1 MSLLEFNNP
10 EGKERKTLFADVI
23 IPLSLPKP
31 YTYRVPFNLNEEIK
45 IGQRV
50 IVPLGKSK
58 LYTGIV
64 WAIHEQNP
72 KNYEAKYIFDVL
84 DEYPMLNNKMI
95 QLWDWIHEY
104 YLSSLGEIMQ
114 AAIPLGFKL
123 ESEKVITLNPDYILG
138 SIELSVDEELILDIL
153 LTGKQLKA
161 GELEKITKK
170 KNNFHILK
178 SLYQKGII
186 SWTEEISDKY
196 IPKKKKLVYLN
207 PLYTEN
213 KELLEEL
220 YKKLEKRSPKQ
231 IDVLL
236 FFDFN
241 LKRGTKIFKEELS
254 LNENLSYSAIQSLI
268 KKEILLEKEIIVDR
282 IQFTEQLDQIP
293 ENHLNQAQKN
303 ALHEIKQCFDEGDI
317 VLLNGLTGSGK
328 THIYY
333 ELIKEN
339 LAQGKQILFLLPE
352 IALTYQIVQRLQKY
366 FGSQVGVFHSRFGT
380 HERVEIWNKI
390 SSGEINIIV
399 GARSAVF
406 MPFNNLGLVI
416 VDEEHEI
423 SYKQFDPSPRYH
435 GRDTAIYL
443 AKIHNAKTLLGS
455 ATPSLE
461 SIYNVNTKK
470 YGFVNINS
478 RYSDGQLPEIE
489 IVDLAESTRKKEI
502 KGIFSKELFNEI
514 ENKLQNSEQVILFQ
528 NRKGYSSIILCETCG
543 WIPKCINCD
552 ISLTYYKTNN
562 RLKCHYCGYNEDLMS
577 HCNACGSHH
586 LKTSGFGTERLEED
600 LQLIL
605 PNARIARF
613 DLETTKTK
621 NSYQQIMHDFE
632 SGNTEILIGTQLVAK
647 GLDFESVGLVGIL
660 QADLLLNF
668 PDFRANERSYQ
679 LMVQVSGRAGRKKS
693 GAKVIIQ
700 SYRAKHPLLEQIKL
714 NDINS
719 FINSE
724 LIERKKFQY
733 PPYFRLI
740 KIILKNPEFSLVK
753 EASEDLGRSLK
764 PLFGE
769 FLLGP
774 EPALIPR
781 IKNQY
786 IFQMV
791 IKIEKGKA
799 NIGLIK
805 KSIMEKIEKF
815 RGNKAFQKVNV
826 QIDVDPY

>member
-1 MSLLEFNNP
+1 MSLLEFNSP
-10 EGKERKTLFADVI
+10 GGEERKTLFADII

-31 YTYRVPFNLNEEIK
+31 YTYRIPFNLNQEIK

-64 WAIHEQNP
+64 WEIHEKNP
-72 KNYEAKYIFDVL
+72 KNYEAKYIYDIL
-84 DEYPMLNNKMI
+84 DDYPMLNTKMI
-95 QLWDWIHEY
+95 QLWNWMHDY

-123 ESEKVITLNPDYILG
+123 ESEKVITLNPDYIEG
-138 SIELSVDEELILDIL
+138 SIELSKDELLIIDIL
-153 LTGKQLKA
+153 ISGKQLKA
-161 GELEKITKK
+161 GELEKITTK
-170 KNNFHILK
+170 KNNFHLIK

-186 SWTEEISDKY
+186 SWTEELNEKY

-207 PLYTEN
+207 PIYAEN
-213 KELLEEL
+213 KEELEKL
-220 YKKLEKRSPKQ
+220 YKNLEKRSPKQ

-241 LKRGTKIFKEELS
+241 LKKGSKVFKEELNQ
-254 LNENLSYSAIQSLI
+254 NEQLSYSAIQSLI

-282 IQFTEQLDQIP
+282 IQNKDSEKDIQENQLN
-293 ENHLNQAQKN
+293 EAQSHAFK
-303 ALHEIKQCFDEGDI
+303 EIKKYFEKGDI

-333 ELIKEN
+333 ELIKDN
-339 LAQGKQILFLLPE
+339 LNQGKQVLFLLPE

-455 ATPSLE
+455 ATPSME
-461 SIYNVNTKK
+461 SIYNVNTNK
-470 YGFVNINS
+470 YGFVNLNS
-478 RYSDGQLPEIE
+478 RFSEGQLPDIE

-514 ENKLQNSEQVILFQ
+514 QNKLNQKEQVILFQ
-528 NRKGYSSIILCETCG
+528 NRKGFSSIILCETCG

-552 ISLTYYKTNN
+552 ISLTYYKSNN

-577 HCNACGSHH
+577 HCNACGSHQ

-600 LQLIL
+600 LQLLL

-632 SGNTEILIGTQLVAK
+632 TGNTEILIGTQLVAK

-679 LMVQVSGRAGRKKS
+679 LMVQVAGRAGRKKS

-714 NDINS
+714 NDING

-724 LIERKKFQY
+724 LIERLKYQY

-740 KIILKNPEFSLVK
+740 KIILKNPEYSLVK
-753 EASEDLGRSLK
+753 EASDNLGRMLK

-769 FLLGP
+769 YLLGP
-774 EPALIPR
+774 EASLIPR
-781 IKNQY
+781 IKNQF

-791 IKIEKGKA
+791 IKIEKGKS
-799 NIGLIK
+799 NISLIK
-805 KSIMEKIEKF
+805 KSIIESLDKF
-815 RGNKAFQKVNV
+815 RTNKTYQKVNI